1 MREAPSDPF
10 QMRHQKYVFDEHS
23 IPQYSFMPDSQRV
36 RMGTFEGCDKNL
48 VGRYGY
54 VLSELGRLGAIRNL
68 RLMVYPGTICEVNGK
83 KSIFSVLDDAV
94 FAPGIVRDDIR
105 NEDAYI
111 KVVAMANLIQCLLSV
126 EPMRHGGKWA
136 TPQEVVE
143 TAKMVFN
150 DMPSIA
156 QEIKIFF
163 ELVS

>member
-1 MREAPSDPF
+1 
-10 QMRHQKYVFDEHS
+10 
-23 IPQYSFMPDSQRV
+23 
-36 RMGTFEGCDKNL
+36 MGTFEGCDKNL

-54 VLSELGRLGAIRNL
+54 VLNELGRLGLIRNL

-94 FAPGIVRDDIR
+94 FAPGIVREDIH

-126 EPMRHGGKWA
+126 EPMRRGGKWA

-143 TAKMVFN
+143 AAKTVF
-150 DMPSIA
+150 DDLPSIA

-163 ELVS
+163 EITT

>member
-1 MREAPSDPF
+1 MPEAPHDPF
-10 QMRHQKYVFDEHS
+10 QMRHQKYVFDETS
-23 IPQYSFMPDSQRV
+23 VPQYEFIPDSKRV
-36 RMGTFEGCDKNL
+36 RLGKFPGCDNNL

-54 VLSELGRLGAIRNL
+54 VLAEMSNLDRIRNV

-94 FAPGIVRDDIR
+94 FAPGLVRDDIH

-126 EPMRHGGKWA
+126 EPMRRGGKWA
-136 TPQEVVE
+136 TPQEVIDA
-143 TAKMVFN
+143 AKVVF
-150 DMPSIA
+150 DDLPSIA

-163 ELVS
+163 EITT